1 MSSESTKMSFALPTL
16 VQSDELNNHL
26 EHPNLRIVDAS
37 WHLPKAK
44 RNGLQE
50 FGLEHLP
57 GAVFLDLDEVSD
69 PESELPHTI
78 PTEEY
83 FSKKIGELGIGNDS
97 WVVVYDTTG
106 LFSAARVWWMF
117 RAFGH
122 ERVSLLDGGLPKW
135 KAENRPLSNG
145 RSEAKPSQFRAV
157 FNKQMFCNWESV
169 LEHPKDQNSLILDAR
184 PIERFSGEM
193 DEPRSGLRSGHIPN
207 SKNLPFMEL
216 LEGSDRRLLSVDQIK
231 GKFEAM
237 SFSADKEIVC
247 SCGSGV
253 TACIL
258 ALGLHLMGH
267 QRVKIYEGS
276 WTEWGSRHDLP
287 METGR

>member
-16 VQSDELNNHL
+16 VQSEELNNHL
-26 EHPNLRIVDAS
+26 EHPNLRIVDTS

-50 FGLEHLP
+50 FEQEHLP

-78 PTEEY
+78 PTQEY

-97 WVVVYDTTG
+97 WVVVYDTIG

-122 ERVSLLDGGLPKW
+122 ESVSLLDGGLPKW
-135 KAENRPLSNG
+135 KAENRPLSQG

-157 FNKQMFCNWESV
+157 FN
-169 LEHPKDQNSLILDAR
+169 LSLI
-184 PIERFSGEM
+184 
-193 DEPRSGLRSGHIPN
+193 HI
-207 SKNLPFMEL
+207 
-216 LEGSDRRLLSVDQIK
+216 
-231 GKFEAM
+231 
-237 SFSADKEIVC
+237 
-247 SCGSGV
+247 
-253 TACIL
+253 
-258 ALGLHLMGH
+258 
-267 QRVKIYEGS
+267 
-276 WTEWGSRHDLP
+276 
-287 METGR
+287 

>member
-16 VQSDELNNHL
+16 VQSEELNNHL

-44 RNGLQE
+44 RNGHQE
-50 FGLEHLP
+50 FELEHLP

-69 PESELPHTI
+69 PESELPHMI

-97 WVVVYDTTG
+97 WVVVYDTSG

-122 ERVSLLDGGLPKW
+122 EKVSLLDGGLPKW
-135 KAENRPLSNG
+135 KAENRPLSKG

-157 FNKQMFCNWESV
+157 FNQEMFCDWESV
-169 LEHPKDQNSLILDAR
+169 LGSLEDIR
-184 PIERFSGEM
+184 I
-193 DEPRSGLRSGHIPN
+193 H
-207 SKNLPFMEL
+207 
-216 LEGSDRRLLSVDQIK
+216 
-231 GKFEAM
+231 
-237 SFSADKEIVC
+237 
-247 SCGSGV
+247 
-253 TACIL
+253 
-258 ALGLHLMGH
+258 
-267 QRVKIYEGS
+267 
-276 WTEWGSRHDLP
+276 
-287 METGR
+287 

>member
-16 VQSDELNNHL
+16 VQSEELSNCL

-44 RNGLQE
+44 RNGLEE
-50 FGLEHLP
+50 FEQEHLP

-135 KAENRPLSNG
+135 KTENRPLSNG

-184 PIERFSGEM
+184 PSERFSGEV
-193 DEPRSGLRSGHIPN
+193 DEPRPGLRSGHIPN

-216 LEGSDRRLLSVDQIK
+216 LEDSDRRLLSVDQIK

-267 QRVKIYEGS
+267 HQVKIYDGS

-287 METGR
+287 IETGR

>member
-1 MSSESTKMSFALPTL
+1 MMSFVLPTL
-16 VQSDELNNHL
+16 VQSEELNNHL

-37 WHLPKAK
+37 WHLPNEK

-50 FGLEHLP
+50 FELEHLP

-69 PESELPHTI
+69 PENELPHTI

-135 KAENRPLSNG
+135 KAENRPISHG
-145 RSEAKPSQFRAV
+145 RSETKPSQFRAV
-157 FNKQMFCNWESV
+157 FNKQMFCDWESV
-169 LEHPKDQNSLILDAR
+169 QDHAKDQNSLILDAR
-184 PIERFSGEM
+184 PSERFSGEV
-193 DEPRSGLRSGHIPN
+193 DEPRPGLRSGHIPN
-207 SKNLPFMEL
+207 SKNLPFMDL
-216 LEGSDRRLLSVDQIK
+216 LEGSDRRLLSVDK
-231 GKFEAM
+231 MKDKFEAT

-267 QRVKIYEGS
+267 QQVKIYDGS
-276 WTEWGSRHDLP
+276 WTEWGSRHDLSL
-287 METGR
+287 ETGK

>member
-16 VQSDELNNHL
+16 VQSEELSKCL

-37 WHLPKAK
+37 WHLPEAK
-44 RNGLQE
+44 RNGLEE
-50 FGLEHLP
+50 FEQEHLP

-83 FSKKIGELGIGNDS
+83 FAKKIGELGIGNNS

-122 ERVSLLDGGLPKW
+122 ERVSLLDGGFPKW
-135 KAENRPLSNG
+135 KTENRLLSNG
-145 RSEAKPSQFRAV
+145 RFEAKPSQFRAV

-169 LEHPKDQNSLILDAR
+169 LEHPKNQNSLILDAR
-184 PIERFSGEM
+184 PSERFSGEV
-193 DEPRSGLRSGHIPN
+193 DEPRPGLRSGHIPN

-216 LEGSDRRLLSVDQIK
+216 LEGFDRRLLSVDQIK
-231 GKFEAM
+231 GKFEAT

-267 QRVKIYEGS
+267 QQVKIYDGS

-287 METGR
+287 IETGR

>member
-1 MSSESTKMSFALPTL
+1 MSFALPTL

-135 KAENRPLSNG
+135 KAENRPLRMG
-145 RSEAKPSQFRAV
+145 RSVSKPSQFRAV
-157 FNKQMFCNWESV
+157 FNQEMFCDWESV
-169 LEHPKDQNSLILDAR
+169 QDRSKDQNSLILDAR
-184 PIERFSGEM
+184 PSERFAGEV
-193 DEPRSGLRSGHIPN
+193 DEPRPGLRSGHIPN
-207 SKNLPFMEL
+207 SKNVPFMDL
-216 LEGSDRRLLSVDQIK
+216 LEDSDQRMLSVDQMK
-231 GKFEAM
+231 DKFEAT
-237 SFSADKEIVC
+237 SFSADK
-247 SCGSGV
+247 
-253 TACIL
+253 
-258 ALGLHLMGH
+258 
-267 QRVKIYEGS
+267 
-276 WTEWGSRHDLP
+276 
-287 METGR
+287 

>member
-16 VQSDELNNHL
+16 VQSEELNNHL

-44 RNGLQE
+44 RNGLEE
-50 FGLEHLP
+50 FEQEHLP

-69 PESELPHTI
+69 PESDLPHTV

-83 FSKKIGELGIGNDS
+83 FSKKIGELGIRNDS
-97 WVVVYDTTG
+97 WVVVYDTSG

-157 FNKQMFCNWESV
+157 FNQEMFCDWESV
-169 LEHPKDQNSLILDAR
+169 QDHSKNQNSLILDAR
-184 PIERFSGEM
+184 PSERFAGEV
-193 DEPRSGLRSGHIPN
+193 DEPRPGLRSGHIPN
-207 SKNLPFMEL
+207 SKNLPFMDL
-216 LEGSDRRLLSVDQIK
+216 MEGSDRRLLSVDQMK
-231 GKFEAM
+231 GKFEAT
-237 SFSADKEIVC
+237 SFSADKELSLIH
-247 SCGSGV
+247 
-253 TACIL
+253 I
-258 ALGLHLMGH
+258 
-267 QRVKIYEGS
+267 
-276 WTEWGSRHDLP
+276 
-287 METGR
+287 

>member
-1 MSSESTKMSFALPTL
+1 MSFALPTL

-26 EHPNLRIVDAS
+26 ELPNLRIVDAS

-44 RNGLQE
+44 RNGLEE
-50 FGLEHLP
+50 FELEHLP

-69 PESELPHTI
+69 QESEFPHTI

-135 KAENRPLSNG
+135 KAENRPTSHG
-145 RSEAKPSQFRAV
+145 RSETKPSQFRAV
-157 FNKQMFCNWESV
+157 FNKQMFCDWESV
-169 LEHPKDQNSLILDAR
+169 QDYAKDQNSLILDAR
-184 PIERFSGEM
+184 PSERFSGEVN
-193 DEPRSGLRSGHIPN
+193 EPRPGLRSGHIPN
-207 SKNLPFMEL
+207 SKNLPFMDL
-216 LEGSDRRLLSVDQIK
+216 MEGSDRRLLSVDK
-231 GKFEAM
+231 MKEKFVAT

-267 QRVKIYEGS
+267 QQVKIYDGS

-287 METGR
+287 LETGK